1 MESTSAEAGAA
12 GAAGAGA
19 AGAGGAGAGAGA
31 NQGNG
36 MYFWFKFLYKNKLF
50 DDVISDI
57 LWTVL
62 IIFFYCCANAYLKIR
77 ANSQFINDNWSAYRC
92 NPAYMPFAGM
102 IMKPTN
108 MSRSQYTQMNFE
120 YCFQNILKDMSSSF
134 TAPLY
139 YTQSVASS
147 TLLGIANALND
158 MRNLIKNIR
167 DALTAVIAEIMGR
180 VLNIMQPI
188 ILMMLQ
194 IRDML
199 GKITGIVTAY
209 LYTIYGMYDTMQSG
223 LRSVFEVIVI
233 ILIAMGAA
241 IVALWIA
248 VAVAAAFGPFGIPV
262 VIISTAGALAMTAI
276 YIGIAIPLGI
286 IANFLA
292 ETMNIHG
299 LSLVPSPPS
308 RS

>member
-1 MESTSAEAGAA
+1 MESTSAVAG

-19 AGAGGAGAGAGA
+19 AGGAAGAGAGA

-262 VIISTAGALAMTAI
+262 VIASTAGAVAMTAI

>member
-12 GAAGAGA
+12 GAAGGAGA
-19 AGAGGAGAGAGA
+19 AGAAAGAAGA

-167 DALTAVIAEIMGR
+167 DALTAVIAEVMGR

-262 VIISTAGALAMTAI
+262 VIASTAGAVAMTAI